1 MLSRR
6 TLLAGAA
13 CAPVL
18 AASLAALAPAAAQQA
33 RPGPRAA
40 RPAPRGA
47 RAPAAATPVQPS
59 SPATTPIGPLD
70 TLAKWAV
77 VIDYN
82 TTAILLD
89 KNADEQMP
97 PSSMTKLMTI
107 YIVYSLL
114 KSGRLKLDQ
123 TLPVSEKAWRMG
135 GSKMFV
141 GIGTQVRV
149 EDLIRGIIVDSG
161 NDACIV
167 FAEAIAGS
175 EDQFAEL
182 MNQKAKELGL
192 TNSHFVNSNG
202 WPAEG
207 HVMSV
212 RDIGM
217 LAWHLIHDFP
227 EFYHYDSERTFK
239 YNNIDQQ
246 NRNPLVQKG
255 TADGLKTGHTDAGGF
270 GVVASAKR
278 GDRRVIVVVNGLATN
293 RQRGEEG
300 ERLMDWAFREFDDVT
315 LFAAGE
321 KVDQAPVWL
330 GAQPSVPL
338 VAERDLVVTMPH
350 GWKNKA
356 RITVDFS
363 SPVPAPVVRGTRL
376 GTFSVGG
383 DGVPDLEVPLLAGA
397 DIPRLGLVG
406 RAFAVMTHMITG
418 G

>member
-6 TLLAGAA
+6 ILLAGAA
-13 CAPVL
+13 VFPVL
-18 AASLAALAPAAAQQA
+18 ATLGSAAAQQA
-33 RPGPRAA
+33 RPPRRPAAPAA
-40 RPAPRGA
+40 RPGA
-47 RAPAAATPVQPS
+47 HGRQPAAPPPPS
-59 SPATTPIGPLD
+59 SPANTPLGPLD
-70 TLAKWAV
+70 TVARWAV
-77 VIDYN
+77 VIDYA
-82 TTAILLD
+82 TQAVLLD
-89 KNADEQMP
+89 KAADEPMP

-114 KSGRLKLDQ
+114 QSGRLKLDQ

-149 EDLIRGIIVDSG
+149 EDLIRGVIVDSG

-175 EDQFAEL
+175 EEQFAEL

-192 TNSHFVNSNG
+192 TQSHFVNSNG

-212 RDIGM
+212 HDIGM

-227 EFYHYDSERTFK
+227 DYYHYDSERTFK
-239 YNNIDQQ
+239 YNNIEQQ

-255 TADGLKTGHTDAGGF
+255 TADGLKTGHTEAGGY
-270 GVVASAKR
+270 GLVASAVR
-278 GDRRVIVVVNGLATN
+278 GNRRMIVVVNGLATM
-293 RQRGEEG
+293 RQRAEEG

-315 LFAAGE
+315 LFTAGE
-321 KVDQAPVWL
+321 TVEQAPVWL
-330 GAQPSVPL
+330 GTQPTVPL
-338 VAERDLVVTMPH
+338 VGGHDLVVTMPH
-350 GWKNKA
+350 GWRNKA
-356 RITVDFS
+356 KITISYDR
-363 SPVPAPVVRGTRL
+363 PIPAPVAL
-376 GTFSVGG
+376 GTQLGQLTVSG
-383 DGVPDLEVPLLAGA
+383 DGVPNLSAPLLAGA
-397 DIPRLGLVG
+397 DVPRLGLVG
-406 RAFAVMTHMITG
+406 RAFAVLTHMLTG